1 MTREEAFLWVNDISN
16 SLKLL
21 RNRVLTF
28 PSLER
33 TTEQI
38 QRAKYPAYPR
48 TSAIYNKCVP
58 ELLPWLQASG
68 FLWINCS
75 IVLGWTT
82 AFTFDVMDINHAPKK
97 FGGTKFLLVSHFCTE
112 QEKQPHW
119 IIIIFY
125 FFLFYFYFFISFYS
139 CFMSIYN
146 PMGYDRPAP
155 CFLYTCLA

>member
-1 MTREEAFLWVNDISN
+1 METLPGTLSPQEPE
-16 SLKLL
+16 KLL
-21 RNRVLTF
+21 RNKVLKF

-82 AFTFDVMDINHAPKK
+82 AFTFDVMDIIHARKN
-97 FGGTKFLLVSHFCTE
+97 FGGTKFLLLSHFCTE
-112 QEKQPHW
+112 QEKQPYW
-119 IIIIFY
+119 IILYFNFFIF
-125 FFLFYFYFFISFYS
+125 FNIFLFMFY
-139 CFMSIYN
+139 IYLQ
-146 PMGYDRPAP
+146 PYG
-155 CFLYTCLA
+155 L